1 MMGIWTPK
9 DKNMDDDDDDD
20 ESWDTIKKLPKFE
33 QLYKLRREI
42 DLAITSLSHLS
53 DSQTSA
59 EVSARANDLWVQ
71 IQILNSEAKNL
82 CFTFSTNGR
91 NG

>member
-1 MMGIWTPK
+1 
-9 DKNMDDDDDDD
+9 MDDDD
-20 ESWDTIKKLPKFE
+20 ECWETKTITKLPKFE

-42 DLAITSLSHLS
+42 DLAIASLSHLS
-53 DSQTSA
+53 DSQTSV

>member
-9 DKNMDDDDDDD
+9 DKNMDDDDD
-20 ESWDTIKKLPKFE
+20 EWETKAITKLPKFE

-42 DLAITSLSHLS
+42 DLAIASLSHLS
-53 DSQTSA
+53 DSQTSV

-82 CFTFSTNGR
+82 CFTFYMNGR